1 MEDDRLPLTRSL
13 EVEVR
18 TGFALPSQT
27 EGLTGEALVAAL
39 SKLSLP
45 QNQALRTALA
55 AGGEELIASEPAA
68 VLDWIDA
75 VFARWH
81 AHYSLDPELEHLLLA
96 AKPLAAAFACSE
108 DRFFTPGAHALH
120 RLLDNLYEG
129 FAGWSSDLGKTAR
142 PAVDA
147 VSEVIQRCLQDFPS
161 EPAVDH
167 TLHLLEQKISGYSEQ
182 LERLDS
188 GLIEREATA
197 MAGTVARRAVGDH
210 LSQRLGSTSFPETL
224 SDFLG
229 GDWFEAGVAL
239 VKNLGTDGTVW
250 QEYCSTTE
258 LFVDLFGQSDS
269 TRPVRPEHNGAAN
282 YGGLPQKVRQVLDQV
297 GLAGERAQ
305 NAEDMLEY
313 LRLRY
318 ASKQALS
325 SSLAPVMLDG
335 KSTADWLQS
344 STTSLESSGIERGQW
359 YRIHQADGVRR
370 LRLSGAFGHNSH
382 LVFMDF
388 AGARALRLSA
398 DEFANLLRSGEATR
412 LDTQQTF
419 SRALVEAAM
428 EKTEWL
434 AQQQAAQTEGPCKAV
449 ADCRTG
455 ISTTGQR
462 TWKLQRNNC
471 AKPNSG
477 LVNKPTHCP
486 SVSLKTAT
494 ARSALNSRLIPIRC
508 CNCRSPLVPGLASTI
523 ANRRLWRE
531 WQVRDL
537 DKDSYIFTNREGIK
551 LRELTV
557 PQLVTLIER
566 DMVDILERRTSFRDT
581 LAGNAGQDRLS
592 QFQTGLA

>member
-13 EVEVR
+13 EAEVR
-18 TGFALPSQT
+18 TGFALPSKS
-27 EGLTGEALVAAL
+27 EGLSGEALLAAL
-39 SKLSLP
+39 SKLSLS
-45 QNQALRTALA
+45 QHQGLLAALA
-55 AGGEELIASEPAA
+55 ERNEALIASEPAA

-75 VFARWH
+75 VFTRWH

-108 DRFFTPGAHALH
+108 DRFFIPGAHALH
-120 RLLDNLYEG
+120 RLLDTLYEG

-167 TLHLLEQKISGYSEQ
+167 TLHLLEQKISGYSGQ

-197 MAGTVARRAVGDH
+197 MASAVARRAVGNH
-210 LSQRLGSTSFPETL
+210 LSQRLGSSTFPEKL
-224 SDFLG
+224 ADFLG

-239 VKNLGTDGTVW
+239 VKNLGTDGAVW
-250 QEYCSTTE
+250 QQYCSTTE
-258 LFVDLFGQSDS
+258 LFVDLFGQNES
-269 TRPVRPEHNGAAN
+269 TRSVRPEHNGAAN
-282 YGGLPQKVRQVLDQV
+282 SDGLPHKVRQVMDQV
-297 GLAGERAQ
+297 GLSGERAQ
-305 NAEDMLEY
+305 SAGDMLEY
-313 LRLRY
+313 LRLRH

-325 SSLAPVMLDG
+325 STLSPVMLDG

-344 STTSLESSGIERGQW
+344 SATSLESSGIESGQW

-370 LRLSGAFGHNSH
+370 LRLSGAFGHNGY

-388 AGARALRLSA
+388 AGARALRLSV
-398 DEFANLLRSGEATR
+398 DEFANLLRSGEAIR
-412 LDTQQTF
+412 LDSQQTF

-434 AQQQAAQTEGPCKAV
+434 AQQQAAQAEARIKQSQIAEQESAQLASEREGATQQLREAEQRARQQTDALP
-449 ADCRTG
+449 
-455 ISTTGQR
+455 ISQQKDGDRRLSAEQPFDSNTV
-462 TWKLQRNNC
+462 LQ
-471 AKPNSG
+471 
-477 LVNKPTHCP
+477 LQ
-486 SVSLKTAT
+486 
-494 ARSALNSRLIPIRC
+494 IPIGTW
-508 CNCRSPLVPGLASTI
+508 LGFHD
-523 ANRRLWRE
+523 RE
-531 WQVRDL
+531 PPIMAKVAVRDL

-566 DMVDILERRTSFRDT
+566 DMVDILERKISFRDT
-581 LAGNAGQDRLS
+581 LAGNAGHDRLS

>member
-18 TGFALPSQT
+18 TGFALPSQS
-27 EGLTGEALVAAL
+27 EGLTGETLVVAL
-39 SKLSLP
+39 SELSLA
-45 QNQALRTALA
+45 QNQGLRATLA
-55 AGGEELIASEPAA
+55 ERGEELIASEPAA
-68 VLDWIDA
+68 VLDWIDG
-75 VFARWH
+75 VFTRWH
-81 AHYSLDPELEHLLLA
+81 AHYSLDPELEQLLLA

-120 RLLDNLYEG
+120 RLLDTLYEG

-167 TLHLLEQKISGYSEQ
+167 TLHLLEQKISGYSGQ

-197 MAGTVARRAVGDH
+197 MASAVARRTVGDE
-210 LSQRLGSTSFPETL
+210 LSQRFGSATFPGKL

-239 VKNLGTDGTVW
+239 VKNLGTEAAVW
-250 QEYCSTTE
+250 QQYCSTTE
-258 LFVDLFGQSDS
+258 CFVELFGQSDP
-269 TRPVRPEHNGAAN
+269 TRTARSETTGVVNADD
-282 YGGLPQKVRQVLDQV
+282 LPQQVRDVLEQV
-297 GLAGERAQ
+297 GLSSERAQ
-305 NAEDMLEY
+305 SAGDMLEY
-313 LRLRY
+313 LRLRH
-318 ASKQALS
+318 ASKQEPSSTLS
-325 SSLAPVMLDG
+325 PVMLDG
-335 KSTADWLQS
+335 KSTADWTQT
-344 STTSLESSGIERGQW
+344 STTSLEASGIEPGQW
-359 YRIHQADGVRR
+359 YRIHQAEGVRR
-370 LRLSGAFGHNSH
+370 LRLSGTFGHNSY

-388 AGARALRLSA
+388 AGARALRLSV
-398 DEFANLLRSGEATR
+398 DEFTNLLRSGEATR

-419 SRALVEAAM
+419 SRALVEAAE

-434 AQQQAAQTEGPCKAV
+434 AQQQAAQAETRAKQSQIAEEEAEELASEREAAAQRLRDAEDRARGQTEALPASQSESGDRALS
-449 ADCRTG
+449 ADQPFDTN
-455 ISTTGQR
+455 TV
-462 TWKLQRNNC
+462 LQ
-471 AKPNSG
+471 
-477 LVNKPTHCP
+477 LQ
-486 SVSLKTAT
+486 
-494 ARSALNSRLIPIRC
+494 IPIGTW
-508 CNCRSPLVPGLASTI
+508 LGFHD
-523 ANRRLWRE
+523 RE
-531 WQVRDL
+531 PPIMARVAVRDL

-566 DMVDILERRTSFRDT
+566 DMVDILERKSSFRDT

-592 QFQTGLA
+592 QFQTGIA